1 MPLRTDRPRE
11 LMVVSTEFPADDS
24 SGGYPR
30 GTTISKAWDQAVT
43 DAAITTAEHVI
54 ENLDELAQ
62 TKAGAPDRGEKLRKF
77 AEHLRRGRFP
87 PSFEPM
93 R

>member
-1 MPLRTDRPRE
+1 
-11 LMVVSTEFPADDS
+11 VSTEFPADDS

-30 GTTISKAWDQAVT
+30 GTTISKGWDQAVT

-54 ENLDELAQ
+54 AKIDELAQ

-77 AEHLRRGRFP
+77 ARDLSSRP
-87 PSFEPM
+87 PSAAL
-93 R
+93 